1 MTHRENT
8 VLLVDDNPMNL
19 QVLFQTLS
27 EIEARFLIAKNGE
40 LALDIIAES
49 KPDLILLDINM
60 PGIDGYEVCRQV
72 KSNAETK
79 DITIIFLSALGEI
92 GDKVKGFELGAV
104 DYITK
109 PFQSEEVIARV
120 KTQLTLFNLRLQAQE
135 QTHILKHKAN
145 VAMEM
150 LRDAKQKQDGPL
162 LGKSSAI
169 VQLRKDI
176 RSAATNNDSV
186 LLLSSPGC
194 GEEYVARTIHDQS
207 SRQTAP
213 FIYVNCVQ
221 LNNTNSST
229 VLSTKNEQ
237 ISKVSL
243 AAGGILYLD
252 RINEMPSSVQSEFI
266 NNILYLIEKDIRIIA
281 LSTCD
286 LQQMIHQKSFSPE
299 LYALIS
305 KQQITIPSLIE
316 RAEDIMA
323 ITEFYLK
330 HYASLHGKNITGIS
344 PDSLR
349 VLQDYNWPGNL
360 NELTNVIESQVVI
373 CNDNMLKFTTSVLN
387 KGQDIGSY
395 HLVDKLASGGMGSVW
410 TAEHT
415 LLARPAAIK
424 LINAD
429 SFTKEEY
436 QIRFFREAKAIALLN
451 SPHTI
456 NLFDFGIQKNG
467 AFYYVMELLKGLDLK
482 SVVNFQGPLKPAR
495 VIHYLLHAT
504 YSLVEAHEKNV
515 IHRDI
520 KPSNLFACDMKP
532 HYDFLKILDFGIAK
546 DISHEDEFELTG
558 QRIIGTPAYMAPET
572 FIPENTID
580 ASADYYSLACVA
592 YWMLAKRTL
601 FDCHSPIAY
610 FSEHMKTPPTPIR
623 EFANNQDIPED
634 LEQLLLKCLAKTPNQ
649 RPSDDEILYSL
660 MTLAQQHPWSYQ
672 ESAEWWDNYSN
683 S

>member
-1 MTHRENT
+1 MKNKILIIDDMVENIEI
-8 VLLVDDNPMNL
+8 LVGTLEDDYNL
-19 QVLFQTLS
+19 FV
-27 EIEARFLIAKNGE
+27 
-40 LALDIIAES
+40 ALDGQTGMDIAMTEN
-49 KPDLILLDINM
+49 PDIILLDVMM
-60 PGIDGYEVCRQV
+60 PDMNGLDVCRRLRANQRTA
-72 KSNAETK
+72 N
-79 DITIIFLSALGEI
+79 IPIIMFTAKTLI
-92 GDKVKGFELGAV
+92 DDKVKGFELGAV

-109 PFQSEEVIARV
+109 PFQADEIIARV
-120 KTQLTLFNLRLQAQE
+120 KTQLALCNLRIQAQH
-135 QTHILKHKAN
+135 QTDILKHKAH

-162 LGKSSAI
+162 LGDSSAI
-169 VQLRKDI
+169 VKLRQDI
-176 RSAATNNDSV
+176 SSVAANSDSV
-186 LLLSSPGC
+186 LLRSSPGC

-207 SRQTAP
+207 SRQTGP

-221 LNNTNSST
+221 LNNTNSAT

-243 AAGGILYLD
+243 AAEGTLYLD
-252 RINEMPSSVQSEFI
+252 RINEMPSSVQVEFI
-266 NNILYLIEKDIRIIA
+266 ENIIYLIEKDIRIIA

-286 LQQMIHQKSFSPE
+286 LQQMVHEKSFSAE
-299 LYALIS
+299 LYAFIS
-305 KQQITIPSLIE
+305 KQQVTIPSLVE
-316 RAEDIMA
+316 RAEDIPE

-330 HYASLHGKNITGIS
+330 HYSSRHGKNITGIS
-344 PDSLR
+344 PESLS
-349 VLQDYNWPGNL
+349 VLQNYNWPGNI

-373 CNDNMLKFTTSVLN
+373 CNDNMLKFSNSVLN
-387 KGQDIGSY
+387 KGQDIGAY

-467 AFYYVMELLKGLDLK
+467 AFYYVMELLSGLDLK
-482 SVVNFQGPLKPAR
+482 SIVNFQGPLKPAR
-495 VIHYLLHAT
+495 VIHYLLHAS
-504 YSLVEAHEKNV
+504 YSLVEAHEKKV

-520 KPSNLFACDMKP
+520 KPSNLFVCNMKP

-580 ASADYYSLACVA
+580 ASADFYSLACVA
-592 YWMLAKRTL
+592 YWMLAKRTV

-610 FSEHMKTPPTPIR
+610 FSEHMKIPPIPIR
-623 EFANNQDIPED
+623 EFANNPDIPED
-634 LEQLLLKCLAKTPNQ
+634 LEKLLLQCLSKMPNQ
-649 RPSDDEILYSL
+649 RPSDDEILHEL
-660 MTLAQQHPWSYQ
+660 MKLAQQHPWSYQ
-672 ESAEWWDNYSN
+672 ESADWWINCAKG
-683 S
+683 